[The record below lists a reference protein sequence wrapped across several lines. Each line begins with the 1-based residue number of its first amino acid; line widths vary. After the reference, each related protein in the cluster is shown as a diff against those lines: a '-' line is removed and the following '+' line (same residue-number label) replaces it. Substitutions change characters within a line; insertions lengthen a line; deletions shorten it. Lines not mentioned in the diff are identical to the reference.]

1 MKGIWMN
8 LQRKIA
14 KKECIRCSFEAHEQ
28 KEVVRV
34 IEPKED
40 RQGMGS

>member
-14 KKECIRCSFEAHEQ
+14 KKGCIRCSFEAHER
-28 KEVVRV
+28 K
-34 IEPKED
+34 PKETKGKTKSGNK
-40 RQGMGS
+40 QK